1 MSLTDPIADMLTRIR
16 NGLSRRHEKVDMP
29 LSKMRVEIATVLKKE
44 GYIKDHRVF
53 KEEDFPV
60 LRIMLKYT
68 PEEESVIKKL
78 RRVSRPSRRVYVGKD
93 EIPMVLNGM
102 GIAIISTSKG
112 ILTDADARSAGVG
125 GELLCEVW

>member
-16 NGLSRRHEKVDMP
+16 NGQARRHEKVDMP

-68 PEEESVIKKL
+68 PENESVIKKL
-78 RRVSRPSRRVYVGKD
+78 RRVSRPSCRVYVGKD

-102 GIAIISTSKG
+102 GIAIMSTSKG
-112 ILTDADARSAGVG
+112 ILTDADARSIGVG
-125 GELLCEVW
+125 GEVLCEVW